1 MAKSMNAEM
10 AWNAVADAESREPTA
25 DFPLRRAADEP
36 SACDATGLALGAA
49 TRLRLDENGGEL
61 ARLRDE
67 LQRAEAARTVAA
79 PEQHR
84 SIFSAAAPAAAA
96 AAEPP
101 LLGGATRSP
110 PAPPFSASRIVASA
124 AHRTMASNREDMER
138 KAEALR
144 QAMARAA
151 QENGD
156 DS

>member
-1 MAKSMNAEM
+1 MAKSMNAEL

-67 LQRAEAARTVAA
+67 LQRAEAARTAAA
-79 PEQHR
+79 PGQHR
-84 SIFSAAAPAAAA
+84 SICSAVALAAAA
-96 AAEPP
+96 SAEPP
-101 LLGGATRSP
+101 SGAARSP

-124 AHRTMASNREDMER
+124 AHRTMASNREEMER

-144 QAMARAA
+144 HAMARAA
-151 QENGD
+151 QGNGD

>member
-1 MAKSMNAEM
+1 MAKSMNAEL

-67 LQRAEAARTVAA
+67 LQRAEAARTAAA
-79 PEQHR
+79 PGQHR
-84 SIFSAAAPAAAA
+84 SICSAVALAAAA

-101 LLGGATRSP
+101 SGAARSP

-124 AHRTMASNREDMER
+124 AHRTMASNREEMER

-144 QAMARAA
+144 HAMARAA
-151 QENGD
+151 QGNGD